1 MTESQYI
8 DKKIISVY
16 RENNLKVTPQRIAI
30 AKYVLNNSEHPTA
43 KRIYQEIRRA
53 HPTVSLATIYVTL
66 KVLKE
71 VGLLQELNLPDG
83 QSRFDPNL
91 EPHAHLI
98 CEKCGDITD
107 WEDPLLSELVSN
119 ISDNA
124 HFIVSAS
131 GLNLNGVC
139 RKCQEDEDT

>member
-8 DKKIISVY
+8 DKKIISTF
-16 RENNLKVTPQRIAI
+16 REKNLKVTPQRIAI
-30 AKYVLNNSEHPTA
+30 AKYVLTNSEHPTA

-53 HPTVSLATIYVTL
+53 HPTVSLATIYATL
-66 KVLKE
+66 RVLKE
-71 VGLLQELNLPDG
+71 VGLLQELSLPDG

-107 WEDPLLSELVSN
+107 WEAPLLSELVSN
-119 ISDNA
+119 ISDDA

-139 RKCQEDEDT
+139 RKCQEDENT

>member
-8 DKKIISVY
+8 DKKIISTF

-43 KRIYQEIRRA
+43 KRIYQEIRMA
-53 HPTVSLATIYVTL
+53 HPTVSVATIYATL

-71 VGLLQELNLPDG
+71 IGFIQELNLPDG

-119 ISDNA
+119 ISNDA

-139 RKCQEDEDT
+139 RKCQEDENT

>member
-1 MTESQYI
+1 MNEPQYI
-8 DKKIISVY
+8 DKNIIFVF
-16 RENNLKVTPQRIAI
+16 REKNIKVTPQRIAI
-30 AKYVLNNSEHPTA
+30 AKYVLNNKEHPTA
-43 KRIYQEIRRA
+43 KRIYQEIRMA
-53 HPTVSLATIYVTL
+53 HPTVSVATIYATL

-71 VGLLQELNLPDG
+71 IGFIQELNLPDG

-119 ISDNA
+119 ISNDA

-139 RKCQEDEDT
+139 RKCQEDENT

>member
-1 MTESQYI
+1 M
-8 DKKIISVY
+8 
-16 RENNLKVTPQRIAI
+16 
-30 AKYVLNNSEHPTA
+30 
-43 KRIYQEIRRA
+43 A
-53 HPTVSLATIYVTL
+53 HPTVSVATIYATL

-71 VGLLQELNLPDG
+71 IGFIQELNLPDG

-119 ISDNA
+119 ISNDA

-139 RKCQEDEDT
+139 RKCQEDENT

>member
-8 DKKIISVY
+8 DKKIFYVF

-30 AKYVLNNSEHPTA
+30 AKYVFNNSEHPTA
-43 KRIYQEIRRA
+43 KRIYQEIRRV
-53 HPTVSLATIYVTL
+53 HPTVSMATIYATL

-119 ISDNA
+119 ISNDA

-139 RKCQEDEDT
+139 RKCQADKNT

>member
-1 MTESQYI
+1 MSELQYI
-8 DKKIISVY
+8 DKKIISIF

-30 AKYVLNNSEHPTA
+30 AKYVLNNKEHPTA
-43 KRIYQEIRRA
+43 KRIYQEIRST
-53 HPTVSLATIYVTL
+53 HPTVSLATIYATL
-66 KVLKE
+66 RVLKE
-71 VGLLQELNLPDG
+71 VGLLQELSLPDG

-98 CEKCGDITD
+98 CVKCGDITD

-119 ISDNA
+119 ISDDA

-131 GLNLNGVC
+131 GLNLSGVC